1 MNVVPGRVSVIIV
14 NYNAVSYAQACLRA
28 VLANE
33 YRDYEIIVIDNGSKD
48 GSVEALT
55 SEFGNAGV
63 RVIALGENLGPS
75 AARNLAAREAT
86 GEYFAFLDNDT
97 EPKPDWITRAVER
110 FQSEPDVAAIQCK
123 LLLLRQPDCFDYV
136 GDYLGSFGFLIQPV
150 HGGDKD
156 VGQAE
161 SSYEILSA
169 KSAGMF
175 VRSDAFRH
183 VDGFD
188 DDYFIYVEETDLG
201 LKLWLAGYRSVY
213 EPRSVV
219 LHAFGTS
226 AISSPDQHHYRAR
239 FHGTKNY
246 VLTLVK
252 NLETSTLVRILPMHV
267 ALWLGFAGL
276 NMAKGRVRSGFW
288 ILSGLWWN
296 VVNLP
301 RTLAKRRAV
310 QAKRKWSDS
319 VILARVGRRDSL
331 RSLYAKATGVRAIGN
346 YRPGNLGV
354 SAGQNKP

>member
-1 MNVVPGRVSVIIV
+1 MSATLGRVSVIVV
-14 NYNAVSYAQACLRA
+14 NYNGLDWARRCLQA
-28 VLANE
+28 VLAND
-33 YRDYEIIVIDNGSKD
+33 YSDYEVIVIDNGSED
-48 GSVEALT
+48 GSVVALT
-55 SEFGNAGV
+55 SEFSRARV
-63 RVIALGENLGPS
+63 RVIALDENLGPS
-75 AARNLAAREAT
+75 AARNVAALDAT

-97 EPKPDWITRAVER
+97 EPKPDWISRAVER

-175 VRSDAFRH
+175 VRSDAFRN

-226 AISSPDQHHYRAR
+226 AITSPDQHHYRAR

-252 NLETSTLVRILPMHV
+252 NLEPSTLVRILPMHI
-267 ALWLGFAGL
+267 ALWMGFAGL
-276 NMAKGRVRSGFW
+276 NIAKGRLRSGFW

-296 VVNLP
+296 VANLP
-301 RTLAKRRAV
+301 RTLAKRKVV
-310 QAKRKWSDS
+310 QAKRKWSDAA
-319 VILARVGRRDSL
+319 ILARVGRRDTL
-331 RSLYAKATGVRAIGN
+331 RNLYIKATGVRAIGN
-346 YRPGNLGV
+346 YRP
-354 SAGQNKP
+354 SGQ